1 METAIAVIVVVI
13 VIVFFLAIVISD
25 SLSKPQIS
33 DLKFTNNYLCHTG
46 DCGTVLKFRIEDY
59 DRFTISRKQENDEPV
74 LRLSYNRKESDLS
87 GSWQEETEHGN
98 YDWEISLTSG
108 DFPSQGGE
116 FAIILNA
123 ERDPKYF
130 VGPPQTRQATTYITV
145 GDDFTQ
151 EVNFY
156 KKVEKVYG
164 LNENQET
171 VVVGAPKFEYE
182 AVLSGPSAQDAGNY
196 RVCSEAQL
204 RRVEC
209 VDVGVFFDEKNAILY
224 PDTDPLRHHPQEL
237 HVIIRRGDHVLLERY
252 YSEGQGED
260 FAALDIDGSQPLTL
274 YAAMESGPEG
284 NYQEGFEVAYQ
295 LHFQVACPG

>member
-1 METAIAVIVVVI
+1 
-13 VIVFFLAIVISD
+13 
-25 SLSKPQIS
+25 
-33 DLKFTNNYLCHTG
+33 
-46 DCGTVLKFRIEDY
+46 
-59 DRFTISRKQENDEPV
+59 
-74 LRLSYNRKESDLS
+74 
-87 GSWQEETEHGN
+87 
-98 YDWEISLTSG
+98 
-108 DFPSQGGE
+108 
-116 FAIILNA
+116 
-123 ERDPKYF
+123 
-130 VGPPQTRQATTYITV
+130 
-145 GDDFTQ
+145 
-151 EVNFY
+151 
-156 KKVEKVYG
+156 VE
-164 LNENQET
+164 
-171 VVVGAPKFEYE
+171 VGATKFHHD

-224 PDTDPLRHHPQEL
+224 PDTDPSRHHPQVL
-237 HVIIRRGDHVLLERY
+237 HVIIRRGDNVLLERY